1 MAKQQRLIDRDKVDT
16 LTAMS
21 SRDKV
26 VLKGLDLQGNTLDG
40 PGNKLVKQTYEI
52 FLDLC
57 NRQNLS
63 SAA

>member
-1 MAKQQRLIDRDKVDT
+1 MAKQQRLIDRDQVDT

-26 VLKGLDLQGNTLDG
+26 VLKGLDLQGNTLGG

>member
-26 VLKGLDLQGNTLDG
+26 VLKGLDQQGNTLGG